1 MLALGAGLIAASAVM
16 VLGGMSG
23 LSLGVMLSGVGLV
36 GAVVLAFLPIDWRE
50 LGQVALEGLWA
61 LLLPVVIL
69 GGIYSGLFNATEAAA
84 VAVVYA
90 VFVERFIYSSMNWRE
105 MMDPLMDSVVM
116 MGALLIIIG
125 MALGFNRYLVD
136 AQIDRALRGWLN
148 STSARSASCSSST
161 SSCWSSARS
170 GHPERHP
177 IIAPCSPMAINGIDR
192 SPRRHLH
199 REP

>member
-1 MLALGAGLIAASAVM
+1 M
-16 VLGGMSG
+16 
-23 LSLGVMLSGVGLV
+23 

-125 MALGFNRYLVD
+125 MALGFNAYLVD
-136 AQIDRALRGWLN
+136 AQIPDRAVAWLVELN
-148 STSARSASCSSST
+148 LGKIGFLLLLNLFLLVVALMDILSAILIIAPLLAPMAIKLGSIRSTSALSSS
-161 SSCWSSARS
+161 
-170 GHPERHP
+170 
-177 IIAPCSPMAINGIDR
+177 
-192 SPRRHLH
+192 
-199 REP
+199 